1 MDGGAAGMG
10 GIKIEKLT
18 ETNFHEWRQRI
29 KMILA
34 LRDLDDMIDEDGKP
48 TDAEDGEL
56 AVWKRRDTKASAIIG
71 FTLGSEKLEHVSGCR
86 TTEELWSTLQGVFQ
100 RKSLMN
106 KIKARREIY
115 SVALNVGE
123 GMLGCIKRVR
133 NLGENLKATGGQVTE
148 MDDAISVLS
157 GLTSEY
163 ENLLVALDAEGEDEL
178 SLDFVNSSL
187 LQVERRQADKLPA
200 IKRIGDMALVGA
212 NYRGQGRCGD
222 LSKIECYYCH
232 KFGHI
237 SHDCPELKTKKQ
249 GQNKVAATAADYG
262 CDSDDVI
269 CLVGNADDNDDIS
282 KSWLVD
288 SAASAH
294 MCCMRACLDD
304 YKTTTRQSV
313 TMGDKGSVATAGVGT
328 VVLKVTVQGKTHK
341 INLEKVL
348 HVPSMG
354 FNLMSVGMMEERGAE
369 VSFKRGMSIILVC
382 FQLVGERGKSD
393 EYFVLHDP
401 VLNYSEWQ
409 DWDLGYGDAHNSCAR
424 CRAGTKL
431 STTILKVGKKGTVR
445 PARAFAEMRGALGV
459 VASNDGFGAV
469 SLQAECKGR

>member
-294 MCCMRACLDD
+294 MCVSASM
-304 YKTTTRQSV
+304 TTRRPQDGASQWV
-313 TMGDKGSVATAGVGT
+313 TRGPWPRRAS
-328 VVLKVTVQGKTHK
+328 
-341 INLEKVL
+341 E
-348 HVPSMG
+348 PST
-354 FNLMSVGMMEERGAE
+354 STS
-369 VSFKRGMSIILVC
+369 SFKARRARSSWRRCSMFLLWAST
-382 FQLVGERGKSD
+382 
-393 EYFVLHDP
+393 
-401 VLNYSEWQ
+401 
-409 DWDLGYGDAHNSCAR
+409 SCRSA
-424 CRAGTKL
+424 
-431 STTILKVGKKGTVR
+431 
-445 PARAFAEMRGALGV
+445 
-459 VASNDGFGAV
+459 
-469 SLQAECKGR
+469 